1 MLIGLC
7 YVISNPVR
15 LNRRGSS
22 TVPMFYLKKTNK
34 QTNEERKKWGGG
46 LFELEWLSAFPLYSV
61 NAHLNFNL
69 GFLFSL
75 FKSILSDI
83 FLHSFWSNES
93 SNRTQKNKIK

>member
-1 MLIGLC
+1 M
-7 YVISNPVR
+7 
-15 LNRRGSS
+15 
-22 TVPMFYLKKTNK
+22 
-34 QTNEERKKWGGG
+34 GGG

-61 NAHLNFNL
+61 HAHLNFNL